1 MFKIKTI
8 SIIIS
13 FFLFVGCGYK
23 SSNTTDV
30 NHYSIKKISIDGN
43 KRMGY
48 LIKSEIMSE
57 SKNNLT
63 RKLKI
68 TLVAKTNK
76 KIKEKTISNKIL
88 KYEVSALVNVIIED
102 TETKKIVEKNYL
114 RTADIYSTGNF
125 ADTLTGERKK
135 ISLLS
140 IEIAQEIIYFLKKK
154 N

>member
-1 MFKIKTI
+1 
-8 SIIIS
+8 
-13 FFLFVGCGYK
+13 
-23 SSNTTDV
+23 
-30 NHYSIKKISIDGN
+30 
-43 KRMGY
+43 
-48 LIKSEIMSE
+48 MSE

-114 RTADIYSTGNF
+114 RKADIFSAGNF